1 MLQKA
6 ALSITL
12 LLLMIL
18 TFGTQLDDK
27 TQQVH
32 EDSFERAIGAFAIAK
47 GLNAVISLIQGTEL
61 NASPAG
67 IGVTISVGQILDP
80 MNDIIERFSWVMLV
94 ASVSLGIVKLL
105 LSLGDLLYLQLT
117 LVTLITL
124 LLVTLWYKPL
134 QNTLTST
141 IILRLAIVVFVLRF
155 GALLFVNTQAMVY
168 STLMQPQYESAT
180 QTLMLTQKELEDIA
194 TQNDTTMIEQSS
206 WLDSL
211 QSSYDDAKRFI
222 NIKEQLRSL
231 QTLFDDAQKEIITL
245 IAIFVVLTILLPL
258 LFIWMTFAMIRWA
271 FTGKVELQNSLL

>member
-6 ALSITL
+6 VLSIVL

-27 TQQVH
+27 ARQVH
-32 EDSFERAIGAFAIAK
+32 EESFERAIGAFAIAK

-67 IGVTISVGQILDP
+67 IGVTISVGQVLDP

-105 LSLGDLLYLQLT
+105 LTMGDLLYLQLT
-117 LVTLITL
+117 LLIIITL
-124 LLVTLWYKPL
+124 YLTTLWYKPF
-134 QNTLTST
+134 QASMTSMILLRLG
-141 IILRLAIVVFVLRF
+141 IILLLLRF
-155 GALLFVNTQAMVY
+155 SALLFVNTQEVIY
-168 STLMQPQYESAT
+168 SVLMQPQYESAT

-194 TQNDTTMIEQSS
+194 TQNDTTMIEERD
-206 WLDSL
+206 WLESL
-211 QSSYDDAKRFI
+211 QDSYDDAKTFI
-222 NIKEQLRSL
+222 NIKEQLHSL
-231 QTLFDDAQKEIITL
+231 QTLFDDAQKEIVTL

-271 FTGKVELQNSLL
+271 FTGQVQLQRE